1 MTKNPRRPWLAVLLT
16 LLAPGLGQLYAGEAR
31 KGILLMLGFDSMF
44 AGMLLLK
51 IPRNFLGMIVF
62 VLAILS
68 YFVWSAWDA
77 ARMARYR
84 PIYTLRPFNRWY
96 LYIFLTVAGGLLASQ
111 IVRFSPIRTFR
122 LASSN
127 MEPSIHEGDLFFADL
142 TRYSGGVGSA
152 PVRGDVVLFE
162 REGRPGAWSVA
173 RVIALPGEEIRIRNK
188 RVFLNGQP
196 LSDRWGHHTDPEIHP
211 INALFPGP
219 LRQRDQYPARIV
231 PEGTVFLMGDSRDN
245 SYDSRFLG
253 PVPVSALRGRALYVY
268 WSADRSRIGR
278 SLR

>member
-1 MTKNPRRPWLAVLLT
+1 MTKNPRRPWLAAALT
-16 LLAPGLGQLYAGEAR
+16 LLAPGLGQLYAGEAWR
-31 KGILLMLGFDSMF
+31 GISLMLGFDAMF

-51 IPRNFLGMIVF
+51 VPRNFPGMIVF
-62 VLAILS
+62 VLAILTF
-68 YFVWSAWDA
+68 FVWSAWDA
-77 ARMARYR
+77 ARIARYR

-96 LYIFLTVAGGLLASQ
+96 LYLILTVAGGLLASQ
-111 IVRFSPIRTFR
+111 TLRFSPIRTFR

-142 TRYSGGVGSA
+142 TRYRGAA

-162 REGRPGAWSVA
+162 REGRPGSWSVA
-173 RVIALPGEEIRIRNK
+173 RVIALPGEEILVRNK
-188 RVFLNGQP
+188 RVLLNGQP
-196 LSDRWGHHTDPEIHP
+196 FSDRWAHHSDPVVHP

-253 PVPVSALRGRALYVY
+253 PVAVSALRGRVLFIY
-268 WSADRSRIGR
+268 WSSDETRIGR
-278 SLR
+278 ALR